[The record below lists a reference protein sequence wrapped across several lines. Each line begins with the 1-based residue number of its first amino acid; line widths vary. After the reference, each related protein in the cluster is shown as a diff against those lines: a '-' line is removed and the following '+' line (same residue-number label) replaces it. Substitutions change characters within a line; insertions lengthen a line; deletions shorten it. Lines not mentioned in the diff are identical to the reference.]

1 MMCLLP
7 AAVILNGRRI
17 SFSPVFTLLLELDA
31 VVTEILRWHCR
42 AEEVWRRGFRQEERL
57 VVIYWNAHK
66 GVLGVYSSLDVLVV
80 LYIQV
85 FRQENVIIHICLGDL
100 TKLQL
105 GLFVG
110 TSLMPPWTCTYV
122 LAALV
127 EAVMAG
133 SEDHCSQTCRVPVW
147 VYFLG
152 IVLALFLL
160 FFVPQFP
167 HLQHGGITGTHRMDF
182 VCIWELNVVMHIK
195 CLQRKA
201 PDKC

>member
-17 SFSPVFTLLLELDA
+17 SFSPIFTLLLELDA

-42 AEEVWRRGFRQEERL
+42 AEEVWRRGFRQEEWL

-147 VYFLG
+147 TA
-152 IVLALFLL
+152 ALPGHSFGLVSSLL
-160 FFVPQFP
+160 CASVPSSATWRYYWHPSDGFCV
-167 HLQHGGITGTHRMDF
+167 HMR
-182 VCIWELNVVMHIK
+182 IK
-195 CLQRKA
+195 CGNAHKV
-201 PDKC
+201 PST